1 MEMVIVTGLS
11 GSGKSKT
18 VNFLEDIGFF
28 CVDNLPPKLIS
39 KVAQIGKFS
48 MGNLKKLAV
57 VTDIRGGQMFS
68 SIFEELKILDKNKID
83 YKILFLDASDE
94 ILKKRFNETRR
105 KHPLIGINE
114 IFNIDQ
120 AIEKE
125 RQALFEIKSMADF
138 VVDTSNFSNAELKN
152 YVSKLFLQTL
162 TKTMF
167 VDIVSFGFKY
177 GDITRA
183 DLVFDVRCLP
193 NPYYVSELKNKTGLN
208 FSVKSY
214 IMSFDV
220 TKNLIKKLE
229 GLFDFLIPLY
239 IKEGK
244 SQLTIAFGCTG
255 GAHRSVAFAQYFFE
269 KFKKNGNK
277 VNVIHRDL
285 IKNEISS

>member
-28 CVDNLPPKLIS
+28 CVDNLPPTLIS

-68 SIFEELKILDKNKID
+68 SIFEELKILDKNKIN

-105 KHPLIGINE
+105 KHPLIGVNE
-114 IFNIDQ
+114 IFNINE
-120 AIEKE
+120 AIAKE
-125 RQALFEIKSMADF
+125 RQALFEIKNIADF
-138 VVDTSNFSNAELKN
+138 IVDTSDFTNAELKG
-152 YVSKLFLQTL
+152 YVSKLFLKTL
-162 TKTMF
+162 TQTMV
-167 VDIVSFGFKY
+167 VDIISFGFKY

-193 NPYYVSELKNKTGLN
+193 NPYYVAELKNKTGLN
-208 FSVKSY
+208 FSVKNY
-214 IMSFDV
+214 IMSFEV

-229 GLFDFLIPLY
+229 DLFDFLMPLY

-255 GAHRSVAFAQYFFE
+255 GAHRSVAFAQHFFK

-285 IKNEISS
+285 NKNELIN